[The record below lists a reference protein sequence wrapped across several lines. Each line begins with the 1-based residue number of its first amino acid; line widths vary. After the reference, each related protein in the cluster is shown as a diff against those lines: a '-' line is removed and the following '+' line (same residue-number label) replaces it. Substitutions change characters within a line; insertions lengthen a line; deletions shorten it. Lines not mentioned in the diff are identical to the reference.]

1 MSYKSK
7 RSNLTI
13 SNRSVTATGM
23 PRDRDRARVVMLD
36 FGGQYSHLHL
46 HLIARRCTDPGV
58 YTEYRT
64 STF

>member
-1 MSYKSK
+1 
-7 RSNLTI
+7 
-13 SNRSVTATGM
+13 M